1 MAFENPHI
9 TDPQEYLNY
18 LLKIHIDYAASDCYF
33 THGEEPALRV
43 NDDVYRLV
51 GLEKFSDEMLHGMA
65 NLLMDERDK
74 KLYEEALSVDI
85 GYMVHN
91 RRFRINIS
99 QQSGHVMIVFRL
111 LAERVPTLQDLNMP
125 AVFQQLM
132 QKTSGIIFVAGPTG
146 SGKSTTL
153 AAMIEEVNMH
163 KQKHIITMEDPIEYI
178 FTPKKS
184 IIEQK
189 QL

>member
-1 MAFENPHI
+1 MAFENPHL
-9 TDPQEYLNY
+9 TNPAEYLHY
-18 LLKIHIDYAASDCYF
+18 LLNIQIEYAASDVYF
-33 THGEEPALRV
+33 TFNEEPALRV

-51 GLEKFSDEMLHGMA
+51 GLEKFSDEMLRGIA
-65 NLLMDERDK
+65 EVLMNEREK
-74 KLYEEALSVDI
+74 KQFAEQLSIDI
-85 GYMVHN
+85 GYMAHN

-99 QQSGHVMIVFRL
+99 QQNTHIMIVFRL
-111 LAERVPTLQDLNMP
+111 FAERVPTLQDLNMP
-125 AVFQQLM
+125 PLFKQLM

-153 AAMIEEVNMH
+153 AAMIEEVNLT
-163 KQKHIITMEDPIEYI
+163 KQKHIITLEDPIEYL

-184 IIEQK
+184 LIEQK